1 MAKISAVFLA
11 FLILFGCNPPEEAPN
26 NRFSDQKLQRIYDF
40 QDRQETKKLIPFLK
54 AKKESHREAAVLAFA
69 SIQDASAVEFL
80 KVNMFTDTKK
90 SVRKAAAYAIG
101 QLRDSA
107 NVPLLFTALENEID
121 AEVRMYIFEALGKS
135 ANQDVINY
143 FNTFNSHVSQLR
155 LGHLKGM
162 YRSILQR
169 KVGDKYASNALQCFD
184 INAGDDIKLFAANIL
199 ARIPK
204 SYTEPLQEQIESI
217 KSNQTDTE
225 IVRLLNIA
233 LPNEETTEKEQV
245 SWADAKEFNA
255 SHPESP
261 YQLAEMLGKL
271 SNLNEEEFGELKDW
285 MFNHTY
291 QIVRTTSVGLVF
303 NEMDSNYR
311 KTSNYRQLVIDCLAS
326 RDMALNSTVCYD
338 LIQHPDSVYLD
349 FLQRCYDNL
358 VLPRQLETAI
368 DIEKAIAKC
377 SGKEYVKRKLEFGH
391 PIDWNYV
398 QTVKQNERV
407 IIETSKGNIEMELYV
422 NEAPGSVVNFLKL
435 VDEGYYDNKF
445 FHRVVPNFVIQT
457 GCNRGDGWGSLD
469 WLQRSEFSNYL
480 SYKEGSVGLASAG
493 NHTEGVQFFITHNPT
508 LFLDG
513 RYTIFA
519 QVTNGM
525 NVVNKIAL
533 GDKIITIKRKNATDG
548 KEDI

>member
-1 MAKISAVFLA
+1 MAKISAVFIAVL
-11 FLILFGCNPPEEAPN
+11 LLFGCNAPQEVPN
-26 NRFSDQKLQRIYDF
+26 NRFSDPKLQRIYDF

-54 AKKESHREAAVLAFA
+54 AKKETHREAAVLAFA
-69 SIQDASAVEFL
+69 SIQDPEAVQFL

-101 QLRDSA
+101 QLRDSI

-121 AEVRMYIFEALGKS
+121 AEVRMYTLEALGKS
-135 ANQDVINY
+135 ANTDVVNY
-143 FNTFNSHVSQLR
+143 FNTFNSHVSLLR

-169 KVGDKYASNALQCFD
+169 KVGDKYASNAIKCFD
-184 INAGDDIKLFAANIL
+184 INASDEIKMFAANIL

-204 SYTEPLQEQIESI
+204 NYTEPLQEQIESI
-217 KSNQTDTE
+217 IASQMDVEVN
-225 IVRLLNIA
+225 RLLNIA
-233 LPNEETTEKEQV
+233 LPRDETVVKDQV
-245 SWADAKEFNA
+245 SWIEAKEFNA
-255 SHPESP
+255 SHLENP
-261 YQLAEMLGKL
+261 YQLAEILGKV
-271 SNLNEEEFGELKDW
+271 SNLNEQEFGELKDW

-291 QIVRTTSVGLVF
+291 QIVRTTAAGVVF
-303 NEMDSNYR
+303 QEMDSSFR
-311 KTSNYRQLVIDCLAS
+311 TSSDYRQMVIDCLTS
-326 RDMALNSTVCYD
+326 RDMALQSTACYD
-338 LIQHPDSVYLD
+338 LVKYPDTFYVD
-349 FLQRCYDNL
+349 ILQKTYKNL
-358 VLPRQLETAI
+358 SLPRQLETAI
-368 DIEKAIAKC
+368 DIKKAIAKC
-377 SGKEYVKRKLEFGH
+377 SGKEYVMPKTEYSH

-398 QTVKQNERV
+398 QTVKQNEKV
-407 IIETSKGNIEMELYV
+407 VIETSKGNIEMELYV

-469 WLQRSEFSNYL
+469 WSQRSEFSNYL
-480 SYKEGSVGLASAG
+480 TYKEGSVGLASVG

-519 QVTNGM
+519 QAIKGLD
-525 NVVNKIAL
+525 VVHGITL
-533 GDKIITIKRKNATDG
+533 GDKIITIKRK
-548 KEDI
+548 KESDDKEGL